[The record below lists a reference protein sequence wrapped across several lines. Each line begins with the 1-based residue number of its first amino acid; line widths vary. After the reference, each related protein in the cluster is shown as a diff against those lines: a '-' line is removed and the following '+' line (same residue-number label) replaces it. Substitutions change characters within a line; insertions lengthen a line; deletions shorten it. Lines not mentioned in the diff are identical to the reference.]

1 MVTERLVK
9 VKEAEELKADVQ
21 EELTEQEHY
30 LQVEVKDK
38 SQR

>member
-21 EELTEQEHY
+21 EELTEQEYY